1 MFCHSTYGGGTEEA
15 ILAMGRAAIKGLDNY
30 KNPIDFIEMN
40 KKLRFGIIGY
50 GKMGKIRAQSIVSSK
65 EAKLISVFD
74 VSNYKL
80 DHANIKICKS
90 FNVIDTNI
98 DAVFVSTYVKFSAK
112 YKINS
117 LKAGKHVFCENHH
130 L

>member
-1 MFCHSTYGGGTEEA
+1 
-15 ILAMGRAAIKGLDNY
+15 
-30 KNPIDFIEMN
+30 MN

-90 FNVIDTNI
+90 FNELIDTNI
-98 DAVFVSTYVKFSAK
+98 DAVFLFR
-112 YKINS
+112 
-117 LKAGKHVFCENHH
+117 LM
-130 L
+130 